1 MRFMSIESGHPGVG
15 VRVSQETDG
24 FAWDRFVDAHPGAR
38 QYHRWVWKRVVE
50 RSFGHRTLYL
60 SARRGGEIAGVLP
73 LVVMKS
79 ALFGRFLVSLPF
91 FNYGGV
97 LAVGGDSEVEAALFA
112 AAAAAG
118 AAERASFVE
127 LRHEREHVGLAATR
141 SHKVAMVL
149 PLPPTVEALWKS
161 FDTRNRNHI
170 RKAQNAGLTFGIDEP
185 GGLAAFYD
193 VFSRNM
199 RDLGTPVYGRNFFET
214 IVEELGAAATVVVVR
229 MEGKPV
235 AAGILLHHRDTVE
248 IPWASS
254 LRRYNPLCPNY
265 LLYWQALTHAIAIG
279 RTTFDFGRST
289 VGAGTYKFKG
299 QWGAKPCALHW
310 QYWLAPGAQVPDLN
324 PDGGRFQLA
333 VRLWRQLPVGLTR
346 VIGPPIVRYIP

>member
-1 MRFMSIESGHPGVG
+1 MRFESIESGHAGSQ

-24 FAWDRFVDAHPGAR
+24 LAWDRFVDAHPGAR
-38 QYHRWVWKRVVE
+38 LYHRWVWKRVVE

-60 SARRGGEIAGVLP
+60 SARRGDEIAGVLP

-97 LAVGGDSEVEAALFA
+97 LAAGGDTDVEAALFSA
-112 AAAAAG
+112 ARTAG

-127 LRHEREHVGLAATR
+127 LRHDREHAGLAATR

-149 PLPPTVEALWKS
+149 PLPSTAEALWKS
-161 FDTRNRNHI
+161 FDGKNRNQI
-170 RKAQNAGLTFGIDEP
+170 RKAERSGLTFGIDEP

-199 RDLGTPVYGRNFFET
+199 RDLGTPVYGRRFFET
-214 IVEELGAAATVVVVR
+214 IVEELGAAVTVVVVR
-229 MEGKPV
+229 LERRPV

-265 LLYWQALTHAIAIG
+265 LLYWQALRHAIAAG
-279 RTTFDFGRST
+279 RTTFDFGRSS
-289 VGAGTYKFKG
+289 VGAGTYRFKAN
-299 QWGAKPCALHW
+299 WGAEPRALHW
-310 QYWLAPGAQVPDLN
+310 QYWLAPGTQVPELS
-324 PDGGRFQLA
+324 PEGGRFQLA
-333 VRLWRQLPVGLTR
+333 VRLWSRLPLALTR
-346 VIGPPIVRYIP
+346 ALGPPIVKYIP

>member
-1 MRFMSIESGHPGVG
+1 MPADATRPLGVG
-15 VRVSQETDG
+15 VCVSQETDG
-24 FAWDRFVDAHPGAR
+24 PAWDRFVDAHPGAR

-79 ALFGRFLVSLPF
+79 ALFGRFLVSMPF

-97 LAVGGDSEVEAALFA
+97 LAGGGDSDVEAALIA
-112 AAAAAG
+112 AAGAAG

-127 LRHEREHVGLAATR
+127 LRHDRAHAGLAATR
-141 SHKVAMVL
+141 SHKVAMIL
-149 PLPPTVEALWKS
+149 PLPTSTEVLWKA
-161 FDTRNRNHI
+161 FDSKIRNQI
-170 RKAQNAGLTFGIDEP
+170 RKAEHSGLTFGIDEP

-229 MEGKPV
+229 LERRPV
-235 AAGILLHHRDTVE
+235 AAGILLHHRGTVE

-254 LRRYNPLCPNY
+254 LRRYNSLCPNN
-265 LLYWQALTHAIAIG
+265 LLYWQALRHAIAAG
-279 RTTFDFGRST
+279 RATFDFGRST
-289 VGAGTYKFKG
+289 VGAGTYRFKA
-299 QWGAKPCALHW
+299 QWGAEPRALHW
-310 QYWLAPGAQVPDLN
+310 QYWLAPGAQVPELS
-324 PDGGRFQLA
+324 PEGGRFQLA
-333 VRLWRQLPVGLTR
+333 VRLWSRLPVGLTR
-346 VIGPPIVRYIP
+346 VLGPPIVKYIP